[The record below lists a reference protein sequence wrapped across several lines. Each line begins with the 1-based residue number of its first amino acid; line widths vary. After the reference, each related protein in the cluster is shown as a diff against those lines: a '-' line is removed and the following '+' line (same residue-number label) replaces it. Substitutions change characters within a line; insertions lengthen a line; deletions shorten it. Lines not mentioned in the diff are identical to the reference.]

1 MCIRD
6 RHVVIEIPT
15 QTGVAFRLERGQRLR
30 VQDPQGQQV
39 SDLFCF
45 SATDAGEWLSSGR
58 SVDYA
63 DTLLLT
69 TGHALYSNRSRVML
83 RILEDEVGRH
93 DFLMTPC
100 SLAMFQIVARD
111 EAWHPSCHENL
122 AKNLAPFG
130 ISPDQ
135 ISTTFNIFMNVV
147 FEPSGRIHI
156 EPPLSRAG
164 QSILFEA
171 EMDLLVG
178 LTACSHEETCLLYTS
193 DAADE

>member
-1 MCIRD
+1 M
-6 RHVVIEIPT
+6 IELPA
-15 QTGVAFRLERGQRLR
+15 QTGVAFTLRQGQRLR
-30 VQDPQGQQV
+30 VRDPEGLQV

-45 SATDAGEWLSSGR
+45 NRTDPGEWLSSGR

-83 RILEDEVGRH
+83 RIVEDEVGRH

-100 SLAMFQIVARD
+100 SLAMFRLVAGN
-111 EAWHPSCHENL
+111 EEWHPSCHENL

-147 FEPSGRIHI
+147 FEPSGRLHI

-164 QSILFEA
+164 QSILFQA
-171 EMDLLVG
+171 EMELLVG
-178 LTACSHEETCLLYTS
+178 LTACSHEETNAGRCKPITYELL
-193 DAADE
+193 DP

>member
-1 MCIRD
+1 
-6 RHVVIEIPT
+6 VIEIPA
-15 QTGVAFRLERGQRLR
+15 QTGVAFQLKRGQRLR

-45 SATDAGEWLSSGR
+45 NQTDPGEWLSSGR

-83 RILEDEVGRH
+83 RIVEDEVGRH

-100 SLAMFQIVARD
+100 SLAMFQLVANN
-111 EAWHPSCHENL
+111 EEWHPSCHENL

-135 ISTTFNIFMNVV
+135 ISTTFNIFMTVV

-156 EPPLSRAG
+156 EPPTSRAG
-164 QSILFEA
+164 QSIVFRA

-178 LTACSHEETCLLYTS
+178 LTACSHEETNAGHCKPITYEIL
-193 DAADE
+193 DP

>member
-1 MCIRD
+1 
-6 RHVVIEIPT
+6 VIEIPT
-15 QTGVAFRLERGQRLR
+15 QTGVGFVLRQGQRLR
-30 VQDPQGQQV
+30 VQDPEGQQV

-45 SATDAGEWLSSGR
+45 NRADPGEWLSSGR

-100 SLAMFQIVARD
+100 SLAMFRIVAGNED
-111 EAWHPSCHENL
+111 WHPSCHENL
-122 AKNLAPFG
+122 AKNLEPFG

-135 ISTTFNIFMNVV
+135 ISTTFNLFMNVV
-147 FEPSGRIHI
+147 FEPSGRLHI

-164 QSILFEA
+164 QSILLQA

-178 LTACSHEETCLLYTS
+178 LTACSHEETNAGRCKPIRYEVL
-193 DAADE
+193 DP